1 LIYLKTNQ
9 NKKAKFVKITIMS
22 DINSILENA
31 KNSMD
36 KAISHLEIELQ
47 KVRAGKASPAMLENI
62 MVDYY
67 GSMVPLSN
75 TASVNSQDSRTLVVQ
90 PWEKSMLTP
99 IEKAIQAANL
109 GFNPQNDGVLIRIM
123 VPALTEERRKQ
134 LTKTAK
140 SIGEDAKV
148 GIRTVRKDSMEN
160 IKKLQKDGLPED
172 EAKSGEAKIQV
183 LTDAASVK
191 VDKHIEQKEKEI
203 MTV

>member
-1 LIYLKTNQ
+1 
-9 NKKAKFVKITIMS
+9 MS
-22 DINSILENA
+22 DINSVLENA
-31 KNSMD
+31 KTSMD
-36 KAISHLEIELQ
+36 KTISHLETELQ
-47 KVRAGKASPAMLENI
+47 KVRAGKASPAMLESV

-75 TASVNSQDSRTLVVQ
+75 TASVNSQDSRTLVIQ

-109 GFNPQNDGVLIRIM
+109 GFNPQNDGVIIRIM
-123 VPALTEERRKQ
+123 VPPLTEERRKQ

-140 SIGEDAKV
+140 GIGEDAKV
-148 GIRTVRKDSMEN
+148 GIRTVRKDSMEQ
-160 IKKLQKDGLPED
+160 IKKLQKDGVPED
-172 EAKSGEAKIQV
+172 EAKSAESKIQI
-183 LTDAASVK
+183 LTDNSVSK

>member
-1 LIYLKTNQ
+1 
-9 NKKAKFVKITIMS
+9 MS
-22 DINSILENA
+22 NINSVLDNA
-31 KNSMD
+31 KISME
-36 KAISHLEIELQ
+36 KAIEHLESELQ
-47 KVRAGKASPAMLENI
+47 KVRAGKASPAMLENL

-75 TASVNSQDSRTLVVQ
+75 TASINTQDSRTLVIQ
-90 PWEKSMLTP
+90 PWEKTMLTP

-109 GFNPQNDGVLIRIM
+109 GFNPQNDGVIIRIM

-134 LTKTAK
+134 LSKTAK
-140 SIGEDAKV
+140 SFGEDAKV
-148 GIRTVRKDSMEN
+148 GIRTVRKDSMEQ

-172 EAKSGEAKIQV
+172 EAKSGETKIQT
-183 LTDAASVK
+183 LTDASVVK

>member
-1 LIYLKTNQ
+1 
-9 NKKAKFVKITIMS
+9 MS
-22 DINSILENA
+22 DINTVLESA
-31 KNSMD
+31 KNSME
-36 KAISHLEIELQ
+36 KAISHLEAELQ

-99 IEKAIQAANL
+99 IEKAIQSANL

-140 SIGEDAKV
+140 SFGEDAKV
-148 GIRTVRKDSMEN
+148 GIRTVRKDSMEH

-183 LTDAASVK
+183 LTDAASAK